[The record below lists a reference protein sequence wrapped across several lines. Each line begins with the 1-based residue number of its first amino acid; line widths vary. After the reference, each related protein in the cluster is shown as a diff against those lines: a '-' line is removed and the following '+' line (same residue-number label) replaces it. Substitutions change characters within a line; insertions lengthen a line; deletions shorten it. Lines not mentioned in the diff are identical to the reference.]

1 MRILIKDR
9 STFVIR
15 EVTEVEMDDDKSAL
29 YIPKYGMKYLTN
41 DRTEEVFLGL
51 FLRDMRICR
60 NSIAKDAGEKFF
72 SELKVPRRY
81 ATTPEHGN
89 KLITVAV
96 AGLYYHIFP
105 ALARTNVLKWRKILW
120 MKLDCGLKETG
131 SR

>member
-51 FLRDMRICR
+51 FSEGYADLSEFDCERCR
-60 NSIAKDAGEKFF
+60 RE
-72 SELKVPRRY
+72 
-81 ATTPEHGN
+81 
-89 KLITVAV
+89 
-96 AGLYYHIFP
+96 
-105 ALARTNVLKWRKILW
+105 VLL
-120 MKLDCGLKETG
+120 
-131 SR
+131 